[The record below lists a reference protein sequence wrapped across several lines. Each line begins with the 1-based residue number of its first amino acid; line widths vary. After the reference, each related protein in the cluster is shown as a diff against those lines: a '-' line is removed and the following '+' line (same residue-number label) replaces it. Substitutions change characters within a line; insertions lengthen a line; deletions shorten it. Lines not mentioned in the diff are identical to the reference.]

1 MWVKTD
7 TVSGNERRR
16 CSSSYIPC
24 TSGVDR
30 GGGGG
35 SADPSFR
42 SVDYYVIA
50 ITMRKCTYLVLGEAN
65 KLCGGAAN
73 RSLCINSSVHTVKLV
88 NAAK

>member
-30 GGGGG
+30 GGGEGG
-35 SADPSFR
+35 QLTPPFGLL
-42 SVDYYVIA
+42 
-50 ITMRKCTYLVLGEAN
+50 ITTSLQLLCAN
-65 KLCGGAAN
+65 APT
-73 RSLCINSSVHTVKLV
+73 SSSVKQTNSVVELPIDHCASILQSIQLSW
-88 NAAK
+88 